1 VKIMI
6 SILENLDTL
15 STINIIV
22 YTIII
27 VMSLTYIVL
36 EILYKLSK
44 KYNIILIFIFIIT
57 LTTGLASMLGISIL
71 SIDIEMTKN
80 ELSHKIKKLGYNN
93 YLIIE
98 KISNLEKSISES
110 KLIQKHENEKNT
122 PNKKTVDSKK
132 NDGK

>member
-1 VKIMI
+1 MI